1 MNLALQLG
9 ITPGVAGP
17 AKDLRVS
24 KIVKVMSGDA
34 AEKYVMAAY
43 VLVNVD
49 TSNPVEY
56 EEYKA
61 MAQDAVARFGGRYLA
76 RGGKMKVLEGDWA
89 PKRLV
94 VLVFDSF
101 ERATEWWESDL
112 YAPAKR
118 LRQRLSKTDII
129 VVDGY
134 EE

>member
-1 MNLALQLG
+1 
-9 ITPGVAGP
+9 
-17 AKDLRVS
+17 
-24 KIVKVMSGDA
+24 
-34 AEKYVMAAY
+34 MAAY

-61 MAQDAVARFGGRYLA
+61 MAQDAVARFGGRYLV
-76 RGGKMKVLEGDWA
+76 RGGRMKVLEGGWT

-101 ERATEWWESDL
+101 ELANEWWESEL

-118 LRQRLSKTDII
+118 LRQRLRIAGHHRQPTSWRDNDADRDCDFHFRHKRDLRHRRI
-129 VVDGY
+129 G
-134 EE
+134 